1 MRQRNRKRPLVILA
15 YRGYGTSKKLYVKG
29 RVIEDKGITT
39 ASESDSTRVNFV
51 NMLKRFFNAEVPHA
65 RINVRFQGIEHEVIA
80 DAEGY
85 FEIWIEPVQPLP
97 MDRIWHEIELELISP
112 RTEQPVH
119 TTASVLVPPPTA
131 QFGVISD
138 IDDTVIH
145 TDAVNLARMVGTV
158 MLGNAHTRLLLKGV
172 AAFYRALFEGTQ
184 PDTFNP
190 LFYISNSP
198 WNLYDLLSE
207 FFHLHNFPIGP
218 VLFLRQWD
226 LTRRERLPTRIREH
240 KLTSARNILAL
251 FPELPFILIGDSG
264 EQDPE
269 IYAEL
274 VSQFPQRIRAVYI
287 RNVSRKVQRPAELAI
302 LAEKVLQAGSTLI
315 LADDTWPLA
324 QHAAQQGWITPASLV
339 EIEAERDRDAAPRL
353 SIPPLTPEAKKTE
366 APVVVVAGDA
376 SKQAEGTTQ
385 AQPMLPDQAIP
396 NALQTATPEGGK
408 TPTVIVKPD
417 EAK

>member
-15 YRGYGTSKKLYVKG
+15 YRGYGTPKKLYIKG

-39 ASESDSTRVNFV
+39 ASEGDSTRLNFA
-51 NMLKRFFNAEVPHA
+51 NMMKRFFNAEVPHA
-65 RINVRFQGIEHEVIA
+65 RIKVRFQGMEQEVTA

-85 FEIWIEPVQPLP
+85 FEIWIEPSQPLP
-97 MDRIWHEIELELISP
+97 ADRIWHEIELDLIAP

-119 TTASVLVPPPTA
+119 TTATVLVPPASA

-172 AAFYRALFEGTQ
+172 AAFYRALFQGNPEHAQ
-184 PDTFNP
+184 LNTFNP

-207 FFHLHNFPIGP
+207 FFHLHNIPIGP
-218 VLFLRQWD
+218 VLFLRQWGF
-226 LTRRERLPTRIREH
+226 TKRERLPTRIREH
-240 KLTSARNILAL
+240 KLTSARNILTL

-274 VSQFPQRIRAVYI
+274 VSQFPQRIQAVYI
-287 RNVSRKVQRPAELAI
+287 RNVSRKVRRPAELGI
-302 LAEKVLQAGSTLI
+302 LADKVLQAGSTLI

-324 QHAAQQGWITPASLV
+324 QHAAQQGWITPASLI
-339 EIEAERDRDAAPRL
+339 EIEAERDKDTAPRL
-353 SIPPLTPEAKKTE
+353 SISPLNLDDDT
-366 APVVVVAGDA
+366 
-376 SKQAEGTTQ
+376 
-385 AQPMLPDQAIP
+385 
-396 NALQTATPEGGK
+396 GK
-408 TPTVIVKPD
+408 TPTIIIKPD
-417 EAK
+417 DTK